1 MKNNSDSLRRF
12 VVRYA
17 LIFLGIAIPLLL
29 IIGYQLQAERDT
41 TVAYAKSNA
50 RNFTNT
56 LEAKIKAEFED
67 AVTAVSLIVEKSE
80 PAIFEPQQ
88 VSTRRPGI
96 ARWLQSL
103 GPFVSISSAL
113 RIFSADG
120 TLLYSSN
127 ENETSLNIADRAF
140 FKEARE
146 DTSGDPLF
154 SEVVIGR
161 LTKRVTM
168 YVVKPIR
175 DKKGTLLGVAMAAI
189 DLNAL
194 HAYFKDVAPGKDG
207 VLGLRRLDNGA
218 VVVRYPGPV
227 EVDNQPVPNLP
238 TRMALL
244 GGNFDG
250 ALEVISPVDNVKRSY
265 GSRQVGTY
273 PLYIAVGLAETDYLS
288 DWHQHR
294 RVLIAASS
302 LLLAILSFALYRLAH
317 AQWRRYKSEQ
327 ALESSY
333 AKLES
338 LVDERTSELKTAKE
352 AAEVAN
358 TAKSAFLANMSHEIR
373 TPMNGIL
380 GMVRLLRKTGL
391 APDQINRLDV
401 IESSGKHLVAI
412 INDILD
418 LSKIDAGKAKIE
430 KKDFALSEVFDSAL
444 SIIRGGAMAKN
455 LRLELIVSNLPGM
468 VRGDPI
474 RLTQALVNYLGNA
487 LKFTDTGS
495 ISLAALIVEETPAD
509 YLVRFEVKDTGIG
522 IPNDRQAKL
531 FEAFEQVDNSSTR
544 AYGGTGLGLAITKR
558 IAEMMGGTVGFESA
572 NGQGSTF
579 WLTARLGKVALPAP
593 HHVEEFD
600 GNIEALIR
608 TQHAGKRIL
617 MAEDEPI
624 NQEITRGLLE
634 DLGLLVDAADD
645 GVAALRMARDND
657 YALILMDMQMP
668 KMSGV
673 DATLNIRKLPGRAN
687 LPIVA
692 MTANAFTEDREK
704 CLAAGMN
711 DFITKPVDPELMF
724 KVVYRW
730 LSSNS
735 APSNPE

>member
-1 MKNNSDSLRRF
+1 MKNNSESLRRF

-17 LIFLGIAIPLLL
+17 LIFVGIAIPLLL

-41 TVAYAKSNA
+41 TVAYAKNNA

-67 AVTAVSLIVEKSE
+67 AVTAVSLIVEKAE
-80 PAIFEPQQ
+80 PAMFEPQE

-96 ARWLQSL
+96 AHRLQSML
-103 GPFVSISSAL
+103 PFVSTSSAL

-127 ENETSLNIADRAF
+127 DNETQLNISDRAF

-168 YVVKPIR
+168 YVAKPIR
-175 DKKGTLLGVAMAAI
+175 DKTGTFLGLGMAAI

-194 HAYFKDVAPGKDG
+194 HTYFKDVAPGKEG

-218 VVVRYPGPV
+218 VIVRYPGPV
-227 EVDNQPVPNLP
+227 EVDNQPAPNLP
-238 TRMALL
+238 TRLALL

-250 ALEVISPVDNVKRSY
+250 ALEVISPIDKVRRIY

-273 PLYIAVGLAETDYLS
+273 PLYVVVGLAETDYLS

-317 AQWRRYKSEQ
+317 AQWLRSKSEQ

-380 GMVRLLRKTGL
+380 GMVRLLRKTEL

-418 LSKIDAGKAKIE
+418 LSKIDAGKAEIE
-430 KKDFALSEVFDSAL
+430 TKDFALGEILDSAL
-444 SIIRGGAMAKN
+444 SIIRVGATTKN
-455 LRLELIVSNLPGM
+455 LRLDLMVSNLPGM

-487 LKFTDTGS
+487 LKFTDSGR
-495 ISLAALIVEETPAD
+495 ISLNAFIVEETPKD
-509 YLVRFEVKDTGIG
+509 YLIRFEVKDTGVG
-522 IPNDRQAKL
+522 IPHDRQARL
-531 FEAFEQVDNSSTR
+531 FQAFEQADSSSTR

-572 NGQGSTF
+572 KGQGSTF
-579 WLTARLGKVALPAP
+579 WLTARLGKAAMATP
-593 HHVEEFD
+593 HRVEEFD

-634 DLGLLVDAADD
+634 DVGLLVDAADD
-645 GVAALRMARDND
+645 GAQALQMALKND

-668 KMSGV
+668 KMSGI
-673 DATLNIRKLPGRAN
+673 DASLSIRKQPDRAN
-687 LPIVA
+687 VPIVA
-692 MTANAFTEDREK
+692 LTANAFTEDREK

-711 DFITKPVDPELMF
+711 DFITKPLDPDLMF

-730 LSSNS
+730 LSSNG
-735 APSNPE
+735 APPNPE